1 MPENDLDKYL
11 EGIGIDVDD
20 EQGFEL
26 PVSKQVEEAVL
37 EPVPL
42 SPMIVLE
49 GSLQEKIETFLVNF
63 LLNFDPSYSVDVKQI
78 SETEFRADIGGGNPG
93 KIIGRNG
100 NTLQA
105 LEYLCNVVI
114 NRQSDSDKGIRITV
128 DVGGYKK
135 RRDDKLRSIAR
146 KVADRVRREGKP
158 FTLNP
163 MNAAERRLVHIELA
177 DDESVESESTGYGK
191 GRRVVIK
198 PKQ

>member
-20 EQGFEL
+20 EQEFEL
-26 PVSKQVEEAVL
+26 PVSKQVEETVL
-37 EPVPL
+37 EPTPL
-42 SPMIVLE
+42 SPMIILE

-63 LLNFDPSYSVDVKQI
+63 LLNFDPSYSVDVREI
-78 SETEFRADIGGGNPG
+78 SETEFRADIAGGNPG

-100 NTLQA
+100 NTLQS

-114 NRQSDSDKGIRITV
+114 NRHNDSEQGIRITV
-128 DVGGYKK
+128 DVGGYKM

-146 KVADRVRREGKP
+146 KAAERVRRDGRA

-163 MNAAERRLVHIELA
+163 MNAAERRLIHIELA
-177 DDESVESESTGYGK
+177 DDESVESESTGFGK

-198 PKQ
+198 PKR